1 MEKFNSDFFFNN
13 IIFTIIILVACFL
26 QISLNFLSFFII
38 SQPYILAIILFLT
51 IRRSNYKVSSVL
63 IIVYGLIYDLIIGG
77 LIGIHSLFFLLLKF
91 FTIDFNFSN
100 KILKKYGEWFL
111 FSFSYIVSLL
121 IVKVIFLLVNFK
133 YPDFYSISFNI
144 GTTLLLFPV
153 ILFLIEIPK
162 LFFKVFVSKWRN
174 YI

>member
-162 LFFKVFVSKWRN
+162 LFFKVFVSK
-174 YI
+174 